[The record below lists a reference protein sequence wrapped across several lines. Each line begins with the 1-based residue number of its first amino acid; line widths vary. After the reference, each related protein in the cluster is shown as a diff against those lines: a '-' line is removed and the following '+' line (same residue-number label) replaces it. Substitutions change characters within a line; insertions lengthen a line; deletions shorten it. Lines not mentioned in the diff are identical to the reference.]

1 MTEASGIPAIK
12 FKVDCQN
19 CGGKYDAM
27 KASWCNCLSKDR
39 TLRCPHCDECF
50 CKAPV
55 ADRNRFW
62 ATAPPELKERRKE
75 HDKEKP
81 APFENLPPDEIRRP
95 MVLLV
100 DDDRLLHAIAI
111 RIIERLGYGVAVAQN
126 GVEGLEMAKSYRPE
140 LVLTDAM
147 MPKLDGR
154 EMGRLIKNDPDLK
167 NTRVVVI
174 TSLYTDSRYKYEALS
189 QFRADEYLAKPIDA
203 RQLQD
208 VVKRHLGERVKS
220 EG

>member
-1 MTEASGIPAIK
+1 MTEASGIPTIK

-27 KASWCNCLSKDR
+27 KASWCSCLSKDR
-39 TLRCPHCDECF
+39 TLKCPHCDECF

-55 ADRNRFW
+55 IDRNRFW
-62 ATAPPELKERRKE
+62 AVAPPELKERRRLQGL
-75 HDKEKP
+75 EKP
-81 APFENLPPDEIRRP
+81 AAFENLPPDTIRRP

-100 DDDRLLHAIAI
+100 DDDRLLHSIAT
-111 RIIERLGYGVAVAQN
+111 RIIERLGYGVAVAKD
-126 GVEGLEMAKSYRPE
+126 GVEGLAMAQSYRPE

-154 EMGRLIKNDPDLK
+154 EMGRLIKNDPALRG
-167 NTRVVVI
+167 TRVVVI
-174 TSLYTDSRYKYEALS
+174 TSLYTDSRYKHEALS
-189 QFRADEYLAKPIDA
+189 QFQADEYLSKPIDA

-208 VVKRHLGERVKS
+208 VVKRHLRKS

>member
-1 MTEASGIPAIK
+1 MTEASGLPAIK

-39 TLRCPHCDECF
+39 TLKCPHCDECF

-55 ADRNRFW
+55 ADRNLFW
-62 ATAPPELKERRKE
+62 ATAPAELKERRKE
-75 HDKEKP
+75 QMQEKP
-81 APFENLPPDEIRRP
+81 APFENPPPDKIRRP

-100 DDDRLLHAIAI
+100 DDDRLLHSIAT
-111 RIIERLGYGVAVAQN
+111 RIIERLGYGVAVAKD
-126 GVEGLEMAKSYRPE
+126 GVEGLAMARSYRPE

-167 NTRVVVI
+167 GTRVVVI
-174 TSLYTDSRYKYEALS
+174 TSLYTDARYKHEALS
-189 QFRADEYLAKPIDA
+189 QFRADEYLSKPINA

-208 VVKRHLGERVKS
+208 VVKRHLTKE
-220 EG
+220 

>member
-1 MTEASGIPAIK
+1 MTEASGIPTIR

-27 KASWCNCLSKDR
+27 KASWCSCLGKDR

-55 ADRNRFW
+55 GDRNKFW
-62 ATAPPELKERRKE
+62 ASAPPELKERRKE
-75 HDKEKP
+75 QGHEQV
-81 APFENLPPDEIRRP
+81 APFQNPPPDAIRRP

-100 DDDRLLHAIAI
+100 DDDRLLHSIAI
-111 RIIERLGYGVAVAQN
+111 RIIEGLGYGVAVAKD
-126 GVEGLEMAKSYRPE
+126 GVEGLAMAQSYRPE

-147 MPKLDGR
+147 MPRLDGR
-154 EMGRLIKNDPDLK
+154 EMGRLIKNDPALK
-167 NTRVVVI
+167 GTRVVVI
-174 TSLYTDSRYKYEALS
+174 TSLYTDTRYKNEALS
-189 QFRADEYLAKPIDA
+189 QFRADEYLSKPVGA

-208 VVKRHLGERVKS
+208 VVKRHLAR
-220 EG
+220 